1 MFFLSAD
8 WERHNGGVLDVVL
21 DLLSFGRF
29 PIYGD
34 VLRDIYEDFINRLW
48 RKKNILVNESSMR
61 LILRSR
67 PGH

>member
-48 RKKNILVNESSMR
+48 RKSSMR

>member
-8 WERHNGGVLDVVL
+8 WERHNGGVLVVIL

-34 VLRDIYEDFINRLW
+34 VLRDLYEGFINRLW
-48 RKKNILVNESSMR
+48 RKEHPCQRIIYAVNST
-61 LILRSR
+61 
-67 PGH
+67 